1 MPAMDTSTVHRVF
14 GIFQACGSII
24 FGNLPVIFAIG
35 VAIGLSNNDGVAGL
49 LAIVAYLIMNVSIGG
64 LLEITP
70 ETVGTSRAYTMMLGI
85 PTLQTGVLGGIIIGV
100 MASRKR

>member
-1 MPAMDTSTVHRVF
+1 MAW
-14 GIFQACGSII
+14 
-24 FGNLPVIFAIG
+24 
-35 VAIGLSNNDGVAGL
+35 AIGLSNNDGVAGL

-85 PTLQTGVLGGIIIGV
+85 PTLQTGVLSI
-100 MASRKR
+100 AEDSS